1 MAKFMF
7 SANSLTYHKGKRDC
21 KNCPHL
27 HNSLLS
33 AEGSQFNPLERFEVR
48 YDFCLRS
55 KRYPTQAIAEQAMS
69 LLCDL
74 RTIFKRHRRELTMS
88 EYIVLSMKYDIKFI
102 DNKCFINDKL
112 YAEIVQV
119 C

>member
-7 SANSLTYHKGKRDC
+7 SETSLSYHKGKREC
-21 KNCPHL
+21 QKCPHL

-48 YDFCLRS
+48 YDFGLRS
-55 KRYPTQAIAEQAMS
+55 KRYPTQAIAQQAMS

-74 RTIFKRHRRELTMS
+74 HTIFKRHRRELTMS
-88 EYIVLSMKYDIKFI
+88 EYLILSMKYDIKII